1 MKQEIK
7 VTMTIEVDVTLSK
20 SDIQRE
26 LCNAV
31 TKSKDLELICIDSI
45 KEEAEL
51 YNLDP

>member
-1 MKQEIK
+1 MIFVIHIRQLLNLLK
-7 VTMTIEVDVTLSK
+7 
-20 SDIQRE
+20 RE